1 MTIKET
7 EKLVKAINERM
18 ALYERRQLTDSYVYR
33 QLQDAIRITGL
44 PVTEVRDGV
53 FRIARGKQALEQLTT
68 EQGYLSISKINKLG
82 GLKQEREKAKEVIKK
97 RTGKT
102 PKTTEVEAHIKN
114 YGYLQAWVDNNLT
127 SLYELE
133 HVLPEAAI
141 LADNFDQGIRNISYE
156 VIKSMISDFETAR
169 DKWKAEAA
177 TSKLAQET
185 ETPTL
190 QAFGT
195 NIKY

>member
-18 ALYERRQLTDSYVYR
+18 AVYERRGLTDSYVYR

-53 FRIARGKQALEQLTT
+53 FRIARGKQALEQITT
-68 EQGYLSISKINKLG
+68 EQGYLSISNINKLG
-82 GLKQEREKAKEVIKK
+82 GLKQERDKAREVIKK

-102 PKTTEVEAHIKN
+102 PKTSEVEEHIKN
-114 YGYLQAWVDNNLT
+114 YGYLERWADENLT
-127 SLYELE
+127 ELYKLSQA
-133 HVLPEAAI
+133 LPEASELVEA
-141 LADNFDQGIRNISYE
+141 FDSGLRSMSYAE
-156 VIKSMISDFETAR
+156 IHKLINAYETAR